1 MIYTEV
7 PDDNL
12 FANTLRLSDI
22 NNMFNNYNSSGS
34 FLNKIPTCIDV
45 GRLRS
50 FTNVS
55 GFLQFQSNAKGVVP
69 EFWNIPRIK
78 NNPAVRDSA
87 FRGMRAAYITNW
99 SILRTLPSDWI
110 WEVIQ

>member
-12 FANTLRLSDI
+12 FANTLRLADI
-22 NNMFNNYNSSGS
+22 RYMFDNYNSSGS
-34 FLNKIPTCIDV
+34 YLNKIPTCIDV
-45 GRLRS
+45 GRLQS

-55 GFLQFQSNAKGVVP
+55 GFLEFQYNAKGAVP
-69 EFWNIPRIK
+69 EFWTITRLK
-78 NNPAVRDSA
+78 NNPDTHGSV
-87 FRGMRAAYITNW
+87 FRGMRAANITNW
-99 SILRTLPSDWI
+99 SILRILPSDWI